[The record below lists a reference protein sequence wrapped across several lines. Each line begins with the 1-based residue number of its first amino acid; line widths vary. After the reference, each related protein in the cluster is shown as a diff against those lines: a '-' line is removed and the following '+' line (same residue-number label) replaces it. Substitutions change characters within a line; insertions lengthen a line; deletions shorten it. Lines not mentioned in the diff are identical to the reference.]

1 MLWPSLLIVQGPL
14 RRLGFSLILVV
25 CVMST
30 TAGAAKYGKECSK
43 DTDCEEKKAPY
54 CNIFFTDKSYDYND
68 L

>member
-1 MLWPSLLIVQGPL
+1 
-14 RRLGFSLILVV
+14 
-25 CVMST
+25 MST
-30 TAGAAKYGKECSK
+30 TAVAAKYGKECSK